1 LNKKI
6 AIIIFFVILS
16 LMLSGCLYDSK
27 SLDIN
32 SISSDNSIPKA
43 IITVNDVAYFGDYIE
58 FDATDSCDSDGNIVF
73 YYWDFGDGDTAEGNK
88 VKHLYKFE
96 NDLNINYPLIYTS
109 SLLIMDNKGAA
120 NGAIHEIKVYP
131 KSFLLYFRSGEIVI
145 EKPSPSQD
153 NIKASYGLIKLN
165 PSNEVTYEMNESIN
179 ISICSWSATIY
190 LKKPYLTRLTK
201 IKMVLYDGNDNE
213 ISEDEKNLGIFRLWN
228 KKTIKLEGE
237 IKQKSNFQSVK
248 LFING
253 FSIGKKVNIL
263 YGNKQASF
271 ICFNFKY

>member
-1 LNKKI
+1 MNKKI
-6 AIIIFFVILS
+6 LIIMFFVFLS
-16 LMLSGCLYDSK
+16 LLLSGCLYESK
-27 SLDIN
+27 SIEID
-32 SISSDNSIPKA
+32 SISSDNYIPKA
-43 IITVNDVAYFGDYIE
+43 IITAPDIAYFGDYIE
-58 FDATDSCDSDGNIVF
+58 FDATNSYDSDGNIIF

-88 VKHLYKFE
+88 VKHSYKFE

-109 SLLIMDNKGAA
+109 SLIIMDNKGAA
-120 NGAIHEIKVYP
+120 NGIIHEIKVYP
-131 KSFLLYFRSGEIVI
+131 KNLLLYFQSGKIVL

-165 PSNEVTYEMNESIN
+165 PSNEVTYENNEPIN

-213 ISEDEKNLGIFRLWN
+213 ISKAEKNLGIFRLWN
-228 KKTIKLEGE
+228 KKTIKLEGS
-237 IKQKSNFQSVK
+237 IKQKSNFYSVK

-253 FSIGKKVNIL
+253 FSLGKRVNIL

-271 ICFNFKY
+271 ICFNFKD